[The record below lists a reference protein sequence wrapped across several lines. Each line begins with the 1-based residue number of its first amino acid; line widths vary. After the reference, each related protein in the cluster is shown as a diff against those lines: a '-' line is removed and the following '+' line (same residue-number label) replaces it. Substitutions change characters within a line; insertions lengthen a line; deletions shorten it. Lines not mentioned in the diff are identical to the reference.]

1 MHMLIQSD
9 LNEDKWISKKELVGM
24 LGRWFDS
31 MDREKSGKLSKETF
45 IKTLPDAF
53 FPNSRKPLG
62 RIPELYVAQGLFS
75 LADPNEVGIVTK
87 ESLTSSFDSLWE
99 NSAFSNSGKLNEH
112 SLMIGLRSLIK
123 E

>member
-1 MHMLIQSD
+1 
-9 LNEDKWISKKELVGM
+9 M

-45 IKTLPDAF
+45 IKSLPDAF
-53 FPNSRKPLG
+53 FPNGRKPLG
-62 RIPELYVAQGLFS
+62 RIPELYVAEGLFS